1 MAHDKRSGLCADAEK
16 EESLLFIGMVWV
28 MDEQGVIVSE
38 DRPTFLEGYP
48 MLLLIDGVLA
58 FFPYEPQRLHADNV
72 VIV

>member
-16 EESLLFIGMVWV
+16 EESFLFIGMVWI

-58 FFPYEPQRLHADNV
+58 FVPYEPQRLHADNV